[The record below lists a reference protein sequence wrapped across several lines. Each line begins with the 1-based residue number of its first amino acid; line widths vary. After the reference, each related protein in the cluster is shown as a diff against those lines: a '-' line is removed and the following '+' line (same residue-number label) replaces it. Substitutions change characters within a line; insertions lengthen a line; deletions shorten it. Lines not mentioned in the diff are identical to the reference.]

1 MEDKT
6 DKINKAIEF
15 FEKEK
20 VELQS
25 TLIELV
31 DEMGEL
37 SPSISMKNIEIEILT
52 IARKLSNRDNIIKQ
66 LKAII

>member
-1 MEDKT
+1 MENKA

-20 VELQS
+20 TELQS

-31 DEMGEL
+31 DEMEHL
-37 SPSISMKNIEIEILT
+37 SPFVNMKNIEVEILT
-52 IARKLSNRDNIIKQ
+52 IARKISNRDNIIKQ
-66 LKAII
+66 LKEII

>member
-37 SPSISMKNIEIEILT
+37 SPSISMENIEVEILT